1 MEIKDKTNKKTN
13 TKLTKVN
20 VNWFEPR
27 TKVHA
32 FRVHIETKDLLNH
45 MTNSQLEDLNEILEK
60 TIWGIVPQ
68 LQQHQVAVNINY
80 QHIEQTQQSNQ
91 NTQAL
96 ITDLHAFFQKHPLP
110 IYVEILKELDREVL
124 RKYSQL

>member
-1 MEIKDKTNKKTN
+1 MKS
-13 TKLTKVN
+13 KLTKVN
-20 VNWFEPR
+20 VDWTQPK
-27 TKVHA
+27 TKLHA
-32 FRVHIETKDLLNH
+32 FRVHVETKDLTNH
-45 MTNSQLEDLNEILEK
+45 MTSSQLEDLNDLLER

>member
-32 FRVHIETKDLLNH
+32 FRVHVETKDLTNH
-45 MTNSQLEDLNEILEK
+45 MTSSQLEDLNDLLER

-80 QHIEQTQQSNQ
+80 QHIEQHQQA
-91 NTQAL
+91 THTTAAL
-96 ITDLHAFFQKHPLP
+96 LTDLYAFFNSHPLP
-110 IYVEILKELDREVL
+110 VYSEILKELKREVL
-124 RKYSQL
+124 KNYETK